1 MTPSDIIKHEERVLK
16 ERLEKDVADIIT
28 NHVQNFIDKTGL
40 KIYSVDF
47 KFLDVSTA
55 DRKQV
60 IFCDI
65 SGTKE
70 TL

>member
-1 MTPSDIIKHEERVLK
+1 MLPSDIIVHEERFLK
-16 ERLEKDVADIIT
+16 EKLEKEVADIIT

-47 KFLDVSTA
+47 KFLDISTV

-60 IFCDI
+60 IFRDI
-65 SGTKE
+65 SVFKE
-70 TL
+70 SL